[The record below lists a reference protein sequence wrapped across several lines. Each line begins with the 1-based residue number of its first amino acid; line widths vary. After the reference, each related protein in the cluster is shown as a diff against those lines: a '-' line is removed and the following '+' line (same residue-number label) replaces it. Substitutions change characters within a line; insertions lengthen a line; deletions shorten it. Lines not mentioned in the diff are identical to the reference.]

1 LRRRAALAR
10 RRANADMA
18 MNLIALLLQPS
29 EGGQVEAIA
38 RTFGVDWPHLTAQII
53 SFSIVCALL
62 YWLAYQPV
70 LRMLEV
76 RRQQIAQGQANTE
89 KINAALAN
97 IEVQRQGVIADA
109 RVEANRFIAD
119 ARDAAKRLQE
129 RETQRATASAEQI
142 VAKAHETA
150 RQEHALM
157 LTDLKREVGRLVLQ
171 TTGAVIGKVLTPDDQ
186 RILAEDTAIRL
197 KAS

>member
-1 LRRRAALAR
+1 
-10 RRANADMA
+10 
-18 MNLIALLLQPS
+18 MNLIALLLQSS

-76 RRQQIAQGQANTE
+76 RRQQIAQGQANAE
-89 KINAALAN
+89 KINSALAN
-97 IEVQRQGVIADA
+97 IEVQRQSVIADA
-109 RVEANRFIAD
+109 RAEAKGFLAE
-119 ARDAAKRLQE
+119 ARDAATRVQA
-129 RETQRATASAEQI
+129 RETQRAIANAEQI
-142 VAKAHETA
+142 VAKARETA
-150 RQEHALM
+150 LQEHALM
-157 LTDLKREVGRLVLQ
+157 LIDLKREVGRLVLQ

-197 KAS
+197 RAS